1 MIPGLNIRGKASA
14 ASVADVNRAGGS
26 GGEWKYTYTPVLI
39 FNSWTGKIW
48 VKDIMPT

>member
-14 ASVADVNRAGGS
+14 ASATIVNRAGGL

-39 FNSWTGKIW
+39 LIVEQVKYESKI
-48 VKDIMPT
+48 

>member
-39 FNSWTGKIW
+39 LIVEQ
-48 VKDIMPT
+48 VKYESKL